1 MRRGAWER
9 NDFERGE
16 VECRHDT
23 ASATSLATALH
34 DRINVLKLGTG
45 HLISP
50 DAETG
55 CVPMGGPSED
65 RAPEVRVLAGVAYNR
80 RGKKARPTVC
90 LRRKARKREHCVPR
104 T

>member
-16 VECRHDT
+16 VKCRHDT

-45 HLISP
+45 H
-50 DAETG
+50 
-55 CVPMGGPSED
+55 
-65 RAPEVRVLAGVAYNR
+65 
-80 RGKKARPTVC
+80 
-90 LRRKARKREHCVPR
+90 
-104 T
+104 